1 MRPVSPLTPTRP
13 PTSSRHAA
21 DVGDVGGAFSFEHIF
36 QCQVF
41 QLHFVLAYGGV
52 DGGQIGA
59 SGHHTVVAA
68 GHTADKVVA
77 VHAAVHGAPA
87 DNTVRCV
94 HAGNAAD
101 LVGAAHGAGKPAVFD
116 GSGVFT
122 RKTVHIRPGTFR
134 LYGGGQGG
142 LPHHGV
148 LLNVAEQ
155 PLHAAVGGEGQSAD
169 GVAVSFPAAAEG
181 GNPPEVRPGQVD
193 VGVQINGQALA
204 PAVQPAVF
212 GQLDQVVGGTQVKG
226 GGGFFR
232 QCRRGQTAQK
242 QRGAQQGTQ
251 PLSDCHAHHT
261 SSPSV

>member
-1 MRPVSPLTPTRP
+1 MDGAVVHTAFDVAGLAAGNAAHIVADVVIPHIAPVHAGADDPGGVA
-13 PTSSRHAA
+13 RHAA

-36 QCQVF
+36 QRQVF
-41 QLHFVLAYGGV
+41 QLHFVLAHGGV

-87 DNTVRCV
+87 DDAVRCV

-122 RKTVHIRPGTFR
+122 RKTAHFRPGTFR

-155 PLHAAVGGEGQSAD
+155 PLHAAVGGED
-169 GVAVSFPAAAEG
+169 
-181 GNPPEVRPGQVD
+181 
-193 VGVQINGQALA
+193 
-204 PAVQPAVF
+204 
-212 GQLDQVVGGTQVKG
+212 
-226 GGGFFR
+226 
-232 QCRRGQTAQK
+232 
-242 QRGAQQGTQ
+242 
-251 PLSDCHAHHT
+251 
-261 SSPSV
+261 